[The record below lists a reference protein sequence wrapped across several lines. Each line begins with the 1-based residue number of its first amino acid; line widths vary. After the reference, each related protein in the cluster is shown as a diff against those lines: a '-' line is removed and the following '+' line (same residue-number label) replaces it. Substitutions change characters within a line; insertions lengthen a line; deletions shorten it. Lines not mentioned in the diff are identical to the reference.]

1 MTAKLT
7 SGKSTAPEIIKVTT
21 HSRDIFLLPQA
32 CKSDSGD
39 VLIPRG
45 NHRSLMGRAGL
56 IGKVQ
61 INSTM
66 LESDVRKE
74 ICAVFAKPMGLTE
87 EHLQNGQYLPLSYL
101 QKAGSGSRSLCVPS
115 VTPSFEWNGKQVSTL
130 VKAGTFLYVL
140 VLEMLPGYE
149 ALVRVSMGPCS
160 WLCMYVNAFA
170 CNLLSLPVLLDA
182 PEKKLAYNIKLYVV
196 SIVQE

>member
-7 SGKSTAPEIIKVTT
+7 TGKSMAPEIIKVTT
-21 HSRDIFLLPQA
+21 YSRDIFLLPQT

-66 LESDVRKE
+66 SESDV
-74 ICAVFAKPMGLTE
+74 FAKSMGLTE
-87 EHLQNGQYLPLSYL
+87 RTLAKWPIFSLHLPAESRIRF
-101 QKAGSGSRSLCVPS
+101 RSLCVPS
-115 VTPSFEWNGKQVSTL
+115 VAPSFEWNGKQVSTL
-130 VKAGTFLYVL
+130 TKAGTFLYVL
-140 VLEMLPGYE
+140 ALEMLPEYE
-149 ALVRVSMGPCS
+149 ALVRFLMGPCR
-160 WLCMYVNAFA
+160 YVCEYNCTHFTVIMW
-170 CNLLSLPVLLDA
+170 PDA
-182 PEKKLAYNIKLYVV
+182 PEKRTY
-196 SIVQE
+196 